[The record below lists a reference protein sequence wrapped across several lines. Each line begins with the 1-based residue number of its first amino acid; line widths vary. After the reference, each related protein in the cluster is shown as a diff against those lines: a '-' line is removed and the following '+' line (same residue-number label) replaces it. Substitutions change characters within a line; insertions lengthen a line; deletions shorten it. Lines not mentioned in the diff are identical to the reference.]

1 MGTDAPLLELR
12 DVDKTFV
19 PRRGLWNR
27 SVPVKAVQDVSLALR
42 QGQTFGLV
50 GETGSG
56 KSTVGRLALGLE
68 RPTRGSVLVDGRP
81 ITTSSRQEELSL
93 RRRLQVIFQD
103 PYESLNPYLTV
114 RETLEEP
121 FRVHGLYR
129 KDSTPAAIRE
139 LLDMVGFPA
148 SALNQSP
155 HQFSGGQQQRI
166 AIARALALRP
176 ALLVADEPTSA
187 LDVSIQAQIL
197 NLMMDIQRE
206 LGMAMLL
213 ISHNLLVVRHV
224 SAEVG
229 VMYGG
234 RIVETGRSEQV
245 YRSPLHPYTVALL
258 SAIPQASPRK
268 ERERQR
274 IKIAGEPPDPT
285 ALPPGCAFHTRC
297 WMVVERCRTERPVLR
312 PAGGH
317 LVACHRAEEVTAP
330 EEARAAPESAQAV
343 PGPAEARE

>member
-1 MGTDAPLLELR
+1 MTEAAAPLLELR
-12 DVDKTFV
+12 EVDKTFT
-19 PRRGLWNR
+19 PRRGLRNR
-27 SVPVKAVQDVSLALR
+27 SVQVRAVQGVSLALP

-68 RPTRGSVLVDGRP
+68 RPTRGDVLVDGRP
-81 ITTSSRQEELSL
+81 VATRSRTEELRL

-103 PYESLNPYLTV
+103 PYESLNPYMTV

-121 FRVHGLYR
+121 FRVHRAYDR
-129 KDSTPAAIRE
+129 QRTPAAIRE
-139 LLDMVGFPA
+139 LLDVVGLSA
-148 SALNQSP
+148 SALDRSP
-155 HQFSGGQQQRI
+155 QQFSGGQQQRI

-197 NLMMDIQRE
+197 NLIMDIQRE
-206 LGMAMLL
+206 FRMAMLL

-234 RIVETGRSEQV
+234 RIVETGRSEEV

-258 SAIPQASPRK
+258 SAIPQANPKK
-268 ERERQR
+268 ERARR
-274 IKIAGEPPDPT
+274 RVKIPGEPPDPA

-297 WMVVERCRTERPVLR
+297 WMAVDRCRTDR
-312 PAGGH
+312 PALRVVRGH
-317 LVACHRAEEVTAP
+317 LVACHRAEEVTVPQVPAQP
-330 EEARAAPESAQAV
+330 EGR
-343 PGPAEARE
+343 R